1 MNENIA
7 QYAFYAMLVI
17 VSGVGEYYHLVPSGS
32 LTGALLLVSGHYFG
46 NGTTKAQ
53 LTNISSSVATLAQQ
67 QQQNTASSHNASTP
81 PPA

>member
-67 QQQNTASSHNASTP
+67 QQNTASSQNASTP
-81 PPA
+81 PA